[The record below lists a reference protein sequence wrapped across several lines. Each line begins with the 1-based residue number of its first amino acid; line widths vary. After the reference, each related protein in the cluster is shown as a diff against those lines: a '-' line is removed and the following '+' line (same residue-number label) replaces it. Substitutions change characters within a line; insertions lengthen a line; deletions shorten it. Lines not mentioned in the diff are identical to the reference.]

1 MSICITAMTGIL
13 HIFWDDLPDDQ
24 AEELLARAS
33 AGEAVFCEH
42 LAQLMAA

>member
-1 MSICITAMTGIL
+1 MTGTMHTI
-13 HIFWDDLPDDQ
+13 WDDLPIDE
-24 AEELLARAS
+24 AEEFLARAS

>member
-1 MSICITAMTGIL
+1 MTIYTTAMTGI
-13 HIFWDDLPDDQ
+13 INTFWDTLPPGE